1 MTEISRRQQQRQRQR
16 QRQRQQ
22 QQQQQQQWKV
32 RQKSGGLAEC
42 PDLSSKRNSGLKT
55 IRFVNS
61 HSTE

>member
-1 MTEISRRQQQRQRQR
+1 MTEIGRRQQQRQRQR
-16 QRQRQQ
+16 QRQ

>member
-16 QRQRQQ
+16 Q